1 MSRLGPALLLL
12 TLTAVPLESAVRLTS
27 SVNGQ
32 VVEVQ
37 WPEAA
42 FPIRYKTDSR
52 LMTGLGGSAM
62 LDRAF
67 STWSAVPNGHVSF
80 ASDGIGAGLR
90 AAKDGQNVI
99 TVADDLFA
107 NQRAIAITT
116 NWDDKGTL
124 IESDIQIDPS
134 MVGGSY
140 NMQQAIT
147 HEVGH
152 LLGLDHSGVLSAV
165 MYPYVSRGTEEVTLD
180 SDDRIGLATIYAQI
194 DDTELGGVLRGR
206 VAGDGGGIFAAQ
218 VVAVNERG
226 EPVATGLTNSAGE
239 FTLTGV
245 PDGAYRIYAEPLDG
259 PVDPRNLS
267 PYWRTATVTSFPT
280 QFFDGAPLNVRNGQ
294 VIGNILV
301 TTAGP
306 VGLNPRWIGV
316 GPSGASTF
324 TLSSTAPTVRA
335 GQTVA
340 IAVAGDG
347 ITPGLTTYEV
357 LGAGLRRVS
366 DFRYAGNYVY
376 ADWQVES
383 GAPGG
388 SVVVLA
394 RRGTEAAALTGALR
408 VLSADAPPR
417 QRVARR

>member
-1 MSRLGPALLLL
+1 MSRLAPLFLLL
-12 TLTAVPLESAVRLTS
+12 TLTTVPLDAAVRLTS
-27 SVNGQ
+27 SVNGT

-37 WPEAA
+37 WAAEA

-52 LMTGLGGSAM
+52 LITALGGPAM
-62 LDRAF
+62 LERAF
-67 STWSAVPNGHVSF
+67 DTWAAIPTARVSF
-80 ASDGIGAGLR
+80 TADGVGSGLR

-99 TVADDLFA
+99 TVADDLFT

-124 IESDIQIDPS
+124 IESDIQVDPS

-140 NMQQAIT
+140 NMQQALI

-165 MYPYVSRGTEEVTLD
+165 MYPYVSRGNAEVTLD
-180 SDDRIGLATIYAQI
+180 SDDRIGIATIYATVE
-194 DDTELGGVLRGR
+194 DTALGGVLRGR
-206 VAGDGGGIFAAQ
+206 VTGDGGGIFAAQ

-226 EPVATGLTNSAGE
+226 EPVATSLTNSAGE
-239 FTLTGV
+239 FTFTGV

-267 PYWRTATVTSFPT
+267 PYWRTASVTSFPT
-280 QFFDGAPLNVRNGQ
+280 QFYDGGPMNVRGGQ
-294 VIGNILV
+294 VVGNIV
-301 TTAGP
+301 VNTAGP
-306 VGLNPRWIGV
+306 VELNPRWIGV
-316 GPSGASTF
+316 APAGATTF
-324 TLSSTAPTVRA
+324 TLSSTAPTIRA

-347 ITPGLTTYEV
+347 MTPGLTTFEV
-357 LGAGLRRVS
+357 LGSGLRRVS

-376 ADWQVES
+376 ADWLVAAD
-383 GAPGG
+383 APAG
-388 SVVVLA
+388 SVVVLT
-394 RRGTEAAALTGALR
+394 RRGHETAALTGALR
-408 VLSADAPPR
+408 VQGGAASPR
-417 QRVARR
+417 QRIARR